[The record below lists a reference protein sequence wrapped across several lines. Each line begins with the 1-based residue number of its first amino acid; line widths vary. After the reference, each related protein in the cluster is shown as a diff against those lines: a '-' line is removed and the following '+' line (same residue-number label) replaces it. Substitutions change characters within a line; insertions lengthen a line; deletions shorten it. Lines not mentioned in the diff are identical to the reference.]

1 MTMKTLITLFLC
13 ACTIQCYKTQTTD
26 GPGRVYV
33 EPTAEIK
40 KLEMQESDL
49 KMSGDL
55 NALRTNRLGQIAAWQ
70 KIDPE
75 KAAEFKPNSSD
86 QSGNSS
92 VTGSS
97 RSFDESQNN
106 PVGKNSADVQVNDF
120 FANDGVDM
128 DTALNGDIYVG
139 SFIKKI
145 GSGQNFDEI
154 YIYKSTNNGSSF
166 FLWGT
171 ANVPDKILKMK
182 LSLMDSGP
190 TKYLF
195 TTYSSEGGSLKTLR
209 FNLAGG
215 PLNAETITTG
225 VKDFDIDVD
234 YGFAAAAQLYAVY
247 IKSDNALYSARSVAN
262 STGFGWSDEHPFSV
276 AAEECAFTYGKG
288 STFVSYV
295 GFFTGNHYFAPN
307 SGYNNPTGWQP
318 FQTLQEGT
326 VNESHYITLRAERK
340 PYSSYRVVSIASRRA
355 PVGNGPLIG
364 RADIVSYNGTSSR
377 ALATAPDNNSIV
389 SWHSWAPKVDGSTT
403 IKTSFVIQNAR
414 DLYTIDY
421 NNGNW
426 VYSDVI
432 SDQSALSFP
441 NGSAVAG
448 DGNNNTIAIY
458 CSGEL
463 PTGVFFDTSR
473 SALGVSE
480 NLKSRLSFYPNPVES
495 TMTLNSK
502 SKITN
507 IIIYDMAG
515 QKIRIFQPDATRSVL
530 NLSDL
535 IRGTYIMQVNI
546 DGVVENHKLI
556 KK

>member
-1 MTMKTLITLFLC
+1 MKTLITLFLC
-13 ACTIQCYKTQTTD
+13 ACTIKCYKSQTID
-26 GPGRVYV
+26 GLGTVYIH
-33 EPTAEIK
+33 PTAEIK
-40 KLEMQESDL
+40 KLETQESDL

-55 NALRTNRLGQIAAWQ
+55 DALAINRLAQIAAWQ
-70 KIDPE
+70 KINPE
-75 KAAEFKPNSSD
+75 KAAEFKPNNSD
-86 QSGNSS
+86 QSGNRSI
-92 VTGSS
+92 TGSS
-97 RSFDESQNN
+97 RSIEDTQNN
-106 PVGKNSADVQVNDF
+106 PVGKNSTDVQVNDF
-120 FANDGVDM
+120 FSNDGVDL
-128 DTALNGDIYVG
+128 DTALNGDIYVC
-139 SFIKKI
+139 SFIKMI
-145 GSGQNFDEI
+145 GSGQSFDEI
-154 YIYKSTNNGSSF
+154 YIYKSINNGASF
-166 FLWGT
+166 SLWGT
-171 ANVPDKILKMK
+171 ANVPDKLLKMK
-182 LSLMDSGP
+182 LSLMDSGS

-225 VKDFDIDVD
+225 VTDFDIDVD
-234 YGFAAAAQLYAVY
+234 YGFAASAQLYAVY

-262 STGFGWSDEHPFSV
+262 STGFGWGDEHSFGV

-307 SGYNNPTGWQP
+307 SGYNNPAGWQP
-318 FQTLQEGT
+318 FQTLQVGS

-355 PVGNGPLIG
+355 PVTNGQLIG
-364 RADIVSYNGTSSR
+364 RADIISYNGSSNI
-377 ALATAPDNNSIV
+377 AVATAPNSNSV
-389 SWHSWAPKVDGSTT
+389 LSWDSWAPKVDGSTT

-414 DLYTIDY
+414 VLYTIDY

-458 CSGEL
+458 CSGEF

-473 SALGVSE
+473 SALGVSD
-480 NLKSRLSFYPNPVES
+480 NVKSRLSFYPNPVES
-495 TMTLNSK
+495 TLTLNAK

-507 IIIYDMAG
+507 IIIYNRAG
-515 QKIRIFQPDATRSVL
+515 QKIRTFQPDLKSSVL

-535 IRGTYIMQVNI
+535 IRGTYIIQVNI
-546 DGVVENHKLI
+546 DGVVENHKFI